1 MGLFDWWKRS
11 EQQLDAGAVSEALIR
26 EATDYVVKVTNPRL
40 TLVSRYRERLA
51 PAVKAAI
58 EHLRGVAT
66 TLPVPREAS
75 AASWASDPSIHA
87 FFAVAD
93 DVPRLFSRSQEVQ
106 AFFARESAAP
116 DVCAVLGMALVK
128 QKGLGMAMHGEVLRR
143 DVPQTTFSFTDH
155 KMRVLA
161 ASEPELR
168 REIGRRVLDQLALQV
183 LARAGEAQSRRQS
196 LEHER
201 ALLRTRLRILQQQ
214 GTGLGS
220 MAGGGDAA
228 REQDL
233 PGVEARL
240 DENER
245 ELAALGVGADALEQ
259 ALDDLV
265 DVLSHP
271 GREIEFASNRVLLTP
286 MNVLV
291 DGEVTEPGRTVEFH
305 TVQLAGNPASGRA
318 ITLVRFSR
326 ADLLAGGLR
335 LDDADRLLG

>member
-11 EQQLDAGAVSEALIR
+11 KQQLDAGAVSEALIR

-128 QKGLGMAMHGEVLRR
+128 QNGLGMAMHGEVMRR

-155 KMRVLA
+155 KMRILA
-161 ASEPELR
+161 ASESELR
-168 REIGRRVLDQLALQV
+168 REIGRRVLDQLAMQV

-233 PGVEARL
+233 PGVEVRL
-240 DENER
+240 EENER
-245 ELAALGVGADALEQ
+245 ELAALGVGADALEH

-271 GREIEFASNRVLLTP
+271 GREIEFASSRVLLTP

-291 DGEVTEPGRTVEFH
+291 DGEVTEPGREVEFH
-305 TVQLAGNPASGRA
+305 SVQLAGNPASGRA
-318 ITLVRFSR
+318 FTLVRFSR

>member
-11 EQQLDAGAVSEALIR
+11 GQQLDAGTVSEALIR

-40 TLVSRYRERLA
+40 TLVSRHRERLA

-58 EHLRGVAT
+58 EHLRGVAA

-106 AFFARESAAP
+106 AFFARESAANE
-116 DVCAVLGMALVK
+116 VCAVLGMALVK
-128 QKGLGMAMHGEVLRR
+128 HKGLGMAMQGEVLRR

-183 LARAGEAQSRRQS
+183 LAQGGEAQSRRQS
-196 LEHER
+196 LKHER

-214 GTGLGS
+214 DAGLGS
-220 MAGGGDAA
+220 MVGGGDAA

-233 PGVEARL
+233 PEVEARL
-240 DENER
+240 EENER
-245 ELAALGVGADALEQ
+245 ALAEIGVGADALEQ
-259 ALDDLV
+259 ELDILAE
-265 DVLSHP
+265 VLSNP
-271 GREIEFASNRVLLTP
+271 GREIEFASHRVLLTP

-291 DGEVTEPGRTVEFH
+291 EGEVTEPGREVEFH

-318 ITLVRFSR
+318 FTLVRFSR
-326 ADLLAGGLR
+326 ADLLPGGLK
-335 LDDADRLLG
+335 LDGAYRLLG

>member
-11 EQQLDAGAVSEALIR
+11 EQQLDAGTVSEALIR
-26 EATDYVVKVTNPRL
+26 EATDYVVKMTNPRL
-40 TLVSRYRERLA
+40 TLVGRFRERLA
-51 PAVKAAI
+51 PAVEAGI
-58 EHLRGVAT
+58 EHLRRVAA

-106 AFFARESAAP
+106 AFFARESTASE
-116 DVCAVLGMALVK
+116 VYAVLGMALLR
-128 QKGLGMAMHGEVLRR
+128 QKGLGMAMQGDVMRR
-143 DVPQTTFSFTDH
+143 DVPQTTYSFTDH

-161 ASEPELR
+161 ASEPQLR

-183 LARAGEAQSRRQS
+183 LARAGETQSRRQS

-214 GTGLGS
+214 DAGLAS
-220 MAGGGDAA
+220 MAGSGDAG

-233 PGVEARL
+233 PEVETRL
-240 DENER
+240 EENER
-245 ELAALGVGADALEQ
+245 ALAEIGVGADALEQ
-259 ALDDLV
+259 ELDDLV
-265 DVLSHP
+265 DVLSNP
-271 GREIEFASNRVLLTP
+271 GREIEFASHRVLLTP

-291 DGEVTEPGRTVEFH
+291 EGEVTEPGREVEFH

-318 ITLVRFSR
+318 FTLVRFAR
-326 ADLLAGGLR
+326 ADLRAGGLR
-335 LDDADRLLG
+335 LDEADRFLG